1 MGMEDRLIEADAIV
15 GGDRA
20 AANERKLHDALR
32 RHAAA
37 LPVPS
42 FGASALFQ
50 SFFLGG
56 FECSSHGTRHR
67 GRLDLISATC
77 HDRHTQADYRELAS
91 QGIRTVRDGYGG
103 TSLKGH
109 PASTSGRAFYR
120 CCALHEEPAR
130 R

>member
-50 SFFLGG
+50 SFFLG
-56 FECSSHGTRHR
+56 
-67 GRLDLISATC
+67 DLNARAMARVT
-77 HDRHTQADYRELAS
+77 TA
-91 QGIRTVRDGYGG
+91 
-103 TSLKGH
+103 
-109 PASTSGRAFYR
+109 ASTSSRPRATIGMPKPIT
-120 CCALHEEPAR
+120 AI
-130 R
+130 